1 MKSHP
6 SGLKII
12 EGGRRDSVELK
23 GKTIH
28 LVTERPAKRHFELNV
43 VEDDTFRVFSAPTQL
58 EIKAQHPVQVM
69 TGLLYVEP
77 LQLGTIKI
85 TKRVGPRTAVAIV
98 YDSNLEDVTTVEC
111 LHQTWRKLWE
121 LTREFAAK
129 TVYLPLLGAMHS
141 SLPSEE
147 ILTAFVSNLP
157 EDGREEIWLQL
168 SEEFKITL
176 NDLLQNP

>member
-28 LVTERPAKRHFELNV
+28 LVMERPAKRHFDLNV

-58 EIKAQHPVQVM
+58 EIKEQHPVQVM
-69 TGLLYVEP
+69 TGLLYAEP

-98 YDSNLEDVTTVEC
+98 YDSNLEDVTTIEC
-111 LHQTWRKLWE
+111 LHQTWRNLWE
-121 LTREFAAK
+121 LTREFDAE

-141 SLPSEE
+141 SLPTEE
-147 ILTAFVSNLP
+147 LLTAFVSNLP

-168 SEEFKITL
+168 SEEFQIAL
-176 NDLLQNP
+176 NELLDNT